1 MAKVITNVTLRNGKN
16 ESTFIADVTS
26 NTEVEL
32 KNRLPNTP
40 TIIVL
45 KVEESYLDTLKDHA
59 SVVNV
64 EVPPPMESTVTY
76 PSVPTKY
83 TVTGRRV
90 TGYEYPSDRSSV

>member
-1 MAKVITNVTLRNGKN
+1 MAKVITNVTLKNGTN

-40 TIIVL
+40 TIVVL
-45 KVEESYLDTLKDHA
+45 KVEESYLDTLKGHA

-64 EVPPPMESTVTY
+64 EVPPPIEQTVEI
-76 PSVPTKY
+76 P
-83 TVTGRRV
+83 
-90 TGYEYPSDRSSV
+90 

>member
-1 MAKVITNVTLRNGKN
+1 MAKVVTNITLKDGTD
-16 ESTFIADVTS
+16 ETTFINDVTS

-40 TIIVL
+40 TIVVL
-45 KVEESYLDTLKDHA
+45 KVEESYLDTLKGHA

-64 EVPPPMESTVTY
+64 EVPPPIESTVSY

-83 TVTGRRV
+83 TVTVSYTHLTLPTSG
-90 TGYEYPSDRSSV
+90 